1 MLLSPFGRYLPTTM
15 LVFTKSAPQQLLLAA
30 LVAGLYGRSAC
41 AQITSA
47 GDTVLFRS
55 DVAGTRVE
63 PQYQATPLVIGP
75 MLATIALTAR
85 LATDSN
91 IFRTAENARHD
102 AYLEAIP
109 SVGIAARFG
118 AHTATLSARAATR
131 RFARFSSE
139 NRNAVD
145 VAYGGQID
153 LGPPSTASFR
163 TTYGRESEQRGSA
176 GLNLVAAGPAELQRI
191 ESSAS
196 VSTEFRRLGVSAS
209 VGIARRSYDALRPA
223 NSPAISQA
231 FRDIKALRVGSRV
244 NFRAGPA
251 ATIFASG
258 AANRTQSIERSQ
270 GQLRDAT
277 GYTLLAGLRSDT
289 ESLIVGEVG
298 IGWRGQNY
306 RNPAFRDFA
315 GLTYDATVD
324 WYPTRLV
331 SVRVQAGQEIVN
343 SNFANVA
350 GIVRRSVGATFFYD
364 PLRKL
369 RFVFALNRELDDYR
383 ELGLSTQT
391 TSAGLTGNYQIGR
404 RVDVNAFGRIIS
416 KGSSNVRLVERYA
429 SFAFGIGLTGKL

>member
-1 MLLSPFGRYLPTTM
+1 MLG
-15 LVFTKSAPQQLLLAA
+15 FTKSAPQQLLFAA
-30 LVAGLYGRSAC
+30 FVAGLYGRSAC
-41 AQITSA
+41 AQSASA

-85 LATDSN
+85 VASDTN
-91 IFRTAENARHD
+91 IFRTSKNTRHEV
-102 AYLEAIP
+102 YVEAIP
-109 SVGIAARFG
+109 SIGIAARFG
-118 AHTATLSARAATR
+118 AHTATLSARAAAR
-131 RFARFSSE
+131 RHARFSSE

-163 TTYGRESEQRGSA
+163 TTYGRESEPRGSA
-176 GLNLVAAGPAELQRI
+176 GLNLAAAGPAEVQKI

-209 VGIARRSYDALRPA
+209 ASIARRSYDPLRPA

-231 FRDIKALRVGSRV
+231 FRDTKTLRVGSRV
-244 NFRAGPA
+244 NFRALPS

-258 AANRTQSIERSQ
+258 SANRTQSIEGSR
-270 GQLRDAT
+270 GLLRDAT

-331 SVRVQAGQEIVN
+331 SVRIQAGQDIVN
-343 SNFANVA
+343 SNFSRVA
-350 GIVRRSVGATFFYD
+350 GIVRRSVSGTFFYD
-364 PLRKL
+364 PLREL
-369 RFVFALNRELDDYR
+369 RFVFALNRDLDDYR
-383 ELGLSTQT
+383 ELDFSTRT
-391 TSAGLTGNYQIGR
+391 TSAGLTGTYQIGR
-404 RVDVNAFGRIIS
+404 RVDFSAFGRIIS
-416 KGSSNVRLVERYA
+416 KGSSDVRFVDAYDSLAV
-429 SFAFGIGLTGKL
+429 GIGLTGRL